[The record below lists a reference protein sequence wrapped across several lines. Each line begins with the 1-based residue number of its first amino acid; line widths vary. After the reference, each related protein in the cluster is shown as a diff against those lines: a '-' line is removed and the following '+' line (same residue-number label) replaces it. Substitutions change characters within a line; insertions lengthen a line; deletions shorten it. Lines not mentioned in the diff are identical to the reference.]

1 MTEDELELFDLLK
14 KKKMTKAEEQKV
26 KLAAKTLLH
35 RLREEQPK
43 VLVQDWFK
51 DTQTQF
57 RVRDAVEQVL
67 HKQLP
72 DSYNRVLFKKKCDA
86 VFETMLNYAA
96 QGQKWAA

>member
-1 MTEDELELFDLLK
+1 MPNFISED
-14 KKKMTKAEEQKV
+14 T
-26 KLAAKTLLH
+26 
-35 RLREEQPK
+35 
-43 VLVQDWFK
+43 
-51 DTQTQF
+51 
-57 RVRDAVEQVL
+57 VEQVL